1 MTTIA
6 STAIEGLT
14 RHHAARRHR
23 PTTRAGPGPSAARPP
38 RPCGLPG
45 PIARHPK
52 VAFALGAVAWWAI
65 IKALAP
71 LWDWLLGDVAGLD
84 LHSRVGES
92 VRFFVYDSTK
102 IALLL
107 AGIVFAVAVLRSF
120 MSVERT
126 RALLG
131 GRREGVGNAMA
142 AGLGVATPFCSC
154 SAVPA
159 FIGFV
164 SAGVPLGV
172 TLSFLIAAPLV
183 NEVAVVLLAGLF
195 GVGIAALYIA
205 SGLIIA
211 IVAGVVLGRMRLER
225 YVEPFVFET
234 HMPTCADP
242 AAGLQWTDRVA
253 YARGEVRDDPR
264 PGLAVPAGRHRARRR
279 HPRLGTAGR
288 ARVGRRLA
296 QPARRPRRRA
306 DGRAALQQRRRGP
319 AAHRGAARQRR
330 RDGHLLAFMMA
341 VVALSLPE
349 MVLLRR
355 VLKVRL
361 IAIWASVVAVSICL
375 VGFLFNLI
383 L

>member
-1 MTTIA
+1 MSLVDTVPLPA
-6 STAIEGLT
+6 PGAAHAPSGLP
-14 RHHAARRHR
+14 APAGA
-23 PTTRAGPGPSAARPP
+23 AGP
-38 RPCGLPG
+38 
-45 PIARHPK
+45 IVRHPK
-52 VAFALGAVAWWAI
+52 VAFVLGAVAWWAV

-71 LWDWLLGDVAGLD
+71 LSDWLVGSVGGLD
-84 LHSRVGES
+84 LGSRVGGS
-92 VRFFVYDSTK
+92 VRFFVYDSAK
-102 IALLL
+102 IAVLL
-107 AGIVFAVAVLRSF
+107 AGIVFAVGVLRSF

-172 TLSFLIAAPLV
+172 TLSFLIASPLV
-183 NEVAVVLLAGLF
+183 NEVAVVMLFGLF
-195 GVGIAALYIA
+195 GFTVAALYIA

-225 YVEPFVFET
+225 YVEPFVFQT
-234 HMPTCADP
+234 HMPACADP
-242 AAGLQWTDRVA
+242 AGGLTPSERFA
-253 YARGEVRDDPR
+253 YARGEVRDILGRVWPYLLAGIALGAVIHGWVPQDALASIAGSNNP
-264 PGLAVPAGRHRARRR
+264 LAVPAAVLMGVPLYSNAAGVLPLIEALHAKGVAM
-279 HPRLGTAGR
+279 GT
-288 ARVGRRLA
+288 
-296 QPARRPRRRA
+296 
-306 DGRAALQQRRRGP
+306 
-319 AAHRGAARQRR
+319 
-330 RDGHLLAFMMA
+330 LLAFMMA

-349 MVLLRR
+349 MILLRR

-361 IAIWASVVAVSICL
+361 IAIWAGVVAASITV
-375 VGFLFNLI
+375 VGLLFNLI